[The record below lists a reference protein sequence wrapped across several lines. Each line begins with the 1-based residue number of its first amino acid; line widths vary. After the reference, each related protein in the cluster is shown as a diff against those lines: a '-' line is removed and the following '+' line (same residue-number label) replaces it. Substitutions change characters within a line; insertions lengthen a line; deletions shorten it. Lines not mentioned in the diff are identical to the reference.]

1 MPNTLTIDRFEEW
14 LRRYGAA
21 WEARDPQAAAEI
33 FSPEGAEYYWTPLEP
48 PKCGLQEI
56 AQAWGEATSRQQNI
70 RFSFN
75 ILTVSGRIGIARW
88 QAALARVGSGQQAQ
102 LDGILVAEFDDSSR
116 CRVFREWWHSTYPPY

>member
-1 MPNTLTIDRFEEW
+1 MSDTLTLDRFEEW
-14 LRRYGAA
+14 LRRYKAA
-21 WEARDPQAAAEI
+21 WEARDPKAAAEI

-48 PKCGLQEI
+48 PKSGLKEI
-56 AQAWGEATSRQQNI
+56 AQAWSDATGRQRDV

-88 QAALARVGSGQQAQ
+88 QASLTRAESGQQAQ
-102 LDGILVAEFDDSSR
+102 LDGILLAEFDDSSR